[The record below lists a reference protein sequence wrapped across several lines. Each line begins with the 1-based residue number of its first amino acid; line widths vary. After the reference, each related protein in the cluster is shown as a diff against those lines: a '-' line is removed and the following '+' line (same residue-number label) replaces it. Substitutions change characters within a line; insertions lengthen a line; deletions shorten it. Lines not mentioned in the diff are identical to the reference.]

1 MYEHK
6 IGPTKTGAGKRS
18 GFNPLWEVFKNYI
31 LARPSLYVSHLHTL
45 NVNIVS
51 DPPLHHPLGVK
62 VGLLDVLQHLTKR
75 ERPPWAALPLPL
87 RHLPWEVVHAPA
99 SYRTSPGHSPVEHRC
114 PRLAPS
120 WNSVS
125 VVFKRYQF
133 VQSGSLSPLG
143 FFPQLGNPPRWGTSE
158 EETAS
163 KYFWCQQSSQ
173 APGRGGQAGLH
184 LQLAIPPLEWRW
196 PLQGRRGLMFR
207 DWIFNAQ
214 GKRPGRKLSG

>member
-1 MYEHK
+1 MYDVCACMYEHK

-163 KYFWCQQSSQ
+163 KYFWCQQKFSSTWSRGSGRT
-173 APGRGGQAGLH
+173 ASAAGNSSTGMALTSPGETGSDVQRLN
-184 LQLAIPPLEWRW
+184 L
-196 PLQGRRGLMFR
+196 
-207 DWIFNAQ
+207 
-214 GKRPGRKLSG
+214 